1 MTEENPRKTKQRV
14 YAFDFDGTI
23 TRRDTLLEIIRF
35 ACGTRRL
42 MLGAALYMPML
53 MLMKLRLY
61 PNWKAKQKVFAHFFG
76 GMEIEEFDRICRDFA
91 LFNKAL
97 LRPKAID
104 TIARALQEGSKV
116 IIVSASI
123 ENWVRPFFSDF
134 GDKVMVSCTRIDVR
148 NGKLTGKFL
157 TMNCYGSE
165 KVKRIETAFPFRK
178 TYELYAYG
186 DTEGDKAMLNY
197 ADKGFYK
204 PFRR

>member
-1 MTEENPRKTKQRV
+1 
-14 YAFDFDGTI
+14 
-23 TRRDTLLEIIRF
+23 
-35 ACGTRRL
+35 
-42 MLGAALYMPML
+42 
-53 MLMKLRLY
+53 
-61 PNWKAKQKVFAHFFG
+61 
-76 GMEIEEFDRICRDFA
+76 MEIEEFDRICRDFA